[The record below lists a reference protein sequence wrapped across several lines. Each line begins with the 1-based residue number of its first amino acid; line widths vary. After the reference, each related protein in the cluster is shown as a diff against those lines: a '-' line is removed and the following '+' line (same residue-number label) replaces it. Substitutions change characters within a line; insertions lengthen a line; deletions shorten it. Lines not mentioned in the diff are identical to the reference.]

1 VHRLAQGA
9 AALGTIVGTPR
20 LDWERVVAR
29 QHEIVG
35 RLRPAP
41 DKLEATG
48 ARVYLGEARFLDPHT
63 LAVDGREIRGE
74 HIIIAAGSAPIV
86 LPLPGHE
93 LAITS
98 DDLLFLPEFPRRL
111 VLIGSGAIGL
121 EMAGA
126 YSDLGAETTVIG
138 QEDEILAGFD
148 AEVAVYLRTI
158 LEARGIVFHQRAQVT
173 ALSGRRGDITVHFT
187 QDGAARTVRAS
198 DVCLAVGRRF
208 DSRRLGAEDLG
219 LEANRL
225 GLATSRHLRTSVS
238 HIYAAGDAAGNAQLT
253 PAAAHEGQVAG
264 RNAVKGDL
272 AIADLSMVPQTVFT
286 TPEIAR
292 VGLSHREAQAR
303 GIACHVTTHDMK
315 GASNGVAMGEDS
327 GYLKLVFEGSAERIV
342 GVQMV
347 SYAAGELIQLAALA
361 VRLGTTADQLATQL
375 AVHPSQA
382 ERFIKVAAHSY
393 HEICAL

>member
-1 VHRLAQGA
+1 MAHGA
-9 AALGTIVGTPR
+9 AALGTIAGTPR

-63 LAVDGREIRGE
+63 LATDGREIRGE
-74 HIIIAAGSAPIV
+74 RMIIAAGSAPIV
-86 LPLPGHE
+86 PPLPGIE

-126 YSDLGAETTVIG
+126 YSDLGAEIAVVG
-138 QEDEILAGFD
+138 QEEEILAGFD
-148 AEVAVYLRTI
+148 AEVAAYLRTI
-158 LEARGIVFHQRAQVT
+158 LEARGIVFHQRAKVT

-187 QDGAARTVRAS
+187 QDGTAREVRAS
-198 DVCLAVGRRF
+198 AVGLAVGRRF
-208 DSRRLGAEDLG
+208 DPRRLGAQDLG
-219 LEANRL
+219 LETNRL
-225 GLATSRHLRTSVS
+225 GLVTSRHLRTSAS

-264 RNAVKGDL
+264 RNAVQGDV
-272 AIADLSMVPQTVFT
+272 AIADLSVVPQTVFT

-303 GIACHVTTHDMK
+303 GMACHVTMHDMK
-315 GASNGVAMGEDS
+315 GASNGVATGEDA
-327 GYLKLVFEGSAERIV
+327 GYFKLVFEGSTERIV

-361 VRLGTTADQLATQL
+361 IRLRTTAGQLATQL
-375 AVHPSQA
+375 SVHPSQA
-382 ERFIKVAAHSY
+382 ERLIKVAAHEY